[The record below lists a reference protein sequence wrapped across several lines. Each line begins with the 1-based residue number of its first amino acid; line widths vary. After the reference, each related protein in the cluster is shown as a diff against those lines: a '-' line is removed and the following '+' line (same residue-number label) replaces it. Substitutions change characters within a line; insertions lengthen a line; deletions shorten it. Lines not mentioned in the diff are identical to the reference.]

1 MPKVHYSNSKKH
13 LFLTLETPKDANA
26 NYDYGKKEHIVRQHE
41 IGLFNK
47 YMKNEQ

>member
-1 MPKVHYSNSKKH
+1 MYIAVPYPEDKIIKR
-13 LFLTLETPKDANA
+13 KDFKSFT